1 MPRIHVVP
9 PEKTHA
15 VPLPAGCEGTAQSR
29 VYVDPEAFPLELH
42 RIRLGITDT
51 VTLQPTGRGRIGY
64 VWRGEA
70 RAGGHDLSAGSSFIV
85 ERGQSLEVSSGGE
98 GCDVLLFAASHDPQ
112 QAEPGGHV
120 HILPSAMVPRND
132 ALTDTGVCGGM
143 HADAQCPTC
152 NVWLHENAFPGA
164 EPVSPEDLTV
174 GVHSHSEDEIIF
186 IVSGQIRL
194 GRKLFPEGTAI
205 AIPGGTL
212 YSFTAGPQGMAFV
225 NFRAGLPAD
234 IHFPGG
240 QTMNE
245 VEYWKG
251 KLPHPEYLEP
261 VQISRSP
268 L

>member
-15 VPLPAGCEGTAQSR
+15 APLPEACTGLGEASL
-29 VYVDPEAFPLELH
+29 YVDRESFPIELH
-42 RIRLGITDT
+42 KLRLGAGES
-51 VTLQPTGRGRIGY
+51 VTIGALGRGRIGY
-64 VWRGEA
+64 VWHGA
-70 RAGGHDLSAGSSFIV
+70 VRAGGHDLPVGSSFIV
-85 ERGQSLEVSSGGE
+85 ESGQSLDVEGAGE
-98 GCDVLLFAASHDPQ
+98 SADVLLFAASRDPL
-112 QAEPGGHV
+112 EPEAGGHV
-120 HILPSAMVPRND
+120 HLLPSANVPRND
-132 ALTDTGVCGGM
+132 ALTETGVRGGM

-152 NVWLHENAFPGA
+152 HVWLHENAFPGA
-164 EPVSPEDLTV
+164 EPVTPEDLTV

-205 AIPGGTL
+205 AIPGDTL
-212 YSFTAGPQGMAFV
+212 YSFTAGPDGMAFV

-245 VEYWKG
+245 VEYWRS
-251 KLPHPEYLEP
+251 KLPRPVYLEA
-261 VQISRSP
+261 V
-268 L
+268 